1 MSTTPTA
8 PPENGSLPSNEPAP
22 KSPGI
27 LKRMQNLKKWP
38 KGVSGNPKGPQ
49 PKRRMQQ
56 ALEKLADSVY
66 PVEVLPE
73 GTRRRLDIRLGKKY
87 TWADVASRFLFLGL
101 MTGKGGIAACY
112 REMADRLDGRVM
124 LRLEH
129 SGEQSQVNI
138 LNLSIDDETALK
150 MAQTYAM
157 RHRQTDEPNDE

>member
-1 MSTTPTA
+1 MSTTPD
-8 PPENGSLPSNEPAP
+8 GSVGSSEGAA

-27 LKRMQNLKKWP
+27 VKRMRNLRPWP
-38 KGVSGNPKGPQ
+38 KGVSGNPKGAL
-49 PKRRMQQ
+49 PKKRMQQ
-56 ALEKLADSVY
+56 ALEKLADSIY

-73 GTRRRLDIRLGKKY
+73 GMRRRLDIHLGKKY
-87 TWADVASRFLFLGL
+87 TWADVAARYLFLGL

-124 LRLEH
+124 LHLEH

-150 MAQTYAM
+150 MARTYAL
-157 RHRQTDEPNDE
+157 RHRQTDEPDGE

>member
-1 MSTTPTA
+1 MSTAPTT
-8 PPENGSLPSNEPAP
+8 PPENTSLARSEGAA

-27 LKRMQNLKKWP
+27 LKRMRNLKPWP
-38 KGVSGNPKGPQ
+38 KGVSGNPKGAL

-56 ALEKLADSVY
+56 ALEKLADSIY

-101 MTGKGGIAACY
+101 MTGKGGVAACY

-150 MAQTYAM
+150 MAQTYAL
-157 RHRQTDEPNDE
+157 RHRETDEPNGE

>member
-1 MSTTPTA
+1 VSTTP
-8 PPENGSLPSNEPAP
+8 GDSLASSEGAV

-27 LKRMQNLKKWP
+27 LKRMQNLKPWP
-38 KGVSGNPKGPQ
+38 KGVSGNARGAPPK
-49 PKRRMQQ
+49 KRMQQ
-56 ALEKLADSVY
+56 ALEKLADSTY
-66 PVEVLPE
+66 PIEVLPE
-73 GTRRRLDIRLGKKY
+73 GTRRRLDIRPGKKY
-87 TWADVASRFLFLGL
+87 TWADVAARYLFLGL

-150 MAQTYAM
+150 MAQTYAL
-157 RHRQTDEPNDE
+157 RHEQIDEPTDK

>member
-1 MSTTPTA
+1 MSTSPDTA
-8 PPENGSLPSNEPAP
+8 SLSRTEGAA

-27 LKRMQNLKKWP
+27 AKRMRNLKPPWP
-38 KGVSGNPKGPQ
+38 KGVSGNPKGPL
-49 PKRRMQQ
+49 PKKRMQQ

-73 GTRRRLDIRLGKKY
+73 GMRRRLDIRLGRKY
-87 TWADVASRFLFLGL
+87 TWADVAARYLFLGL
-101 MTGKGGIAACY
+101 MTGKGGIAACF
-112 REMADRLDGRVM
+112 REMADRLDGRVV
-124 LRLEH
+124 LQLEH

-150 MAQTYAM
+150 MAQTYAL